1 MADFNVERLTEK
13 LSQIGDILDG
23 IKTQN
28 ALNIGD
34 TNRTLSSVTE
44 KLAKLDDLSTDECS
58 SVITSLIGEL
68 KKNLDDKYSLLNIK
82 FTEID
87 SQFRNL
93 VRLNENNLEQ
103 NQIKDLFDIISTNLN
118 VFSKQVMSQGDILN
132 EITLRIE
139 SLRLETSQNR
149 EWGKSISTIKADI
162 EKFNN
167 GFESIIVNVNSSFE
181 RVTAELKKQSID
193 ELQNKVEDM
202 KMTMNAVISTV
213 QIFDQKN
220 KYLEELLNSITTKED
235 IEKARETM
243 YQIIEQ
249 NKALAEHVDNLA
261 SVSDY
266 DGLISQLNDSKDLI
280 AQANDKLVEDLQ
292 KLELAVRNILSQEDF
307 DSFKKDLNKLIYEV
321 IESTNIVRGEVLGT
335 TSEIRNLITVMNS
348 LDFKTIFNKVLN
360 NLTNIESNIKTTI
373 YEVINKINQESEN
386 INSHLSAEF
395 NGKFDILNDNI
406 SKIPG
411 YTTEKI
417 EISLNDLSNKMS
429 MIHSDVKEA
438 NNLYTDSFSAKYD
451 VLADKLNTT
460 NIALDTISSLGISS
474 LKFNIED
481 LGQKLEQAKEYLS
494 ENAQD
499 NYNELLEKLK
509 TLGKGLELLDDKVSK
524 PNNDAI
530 EIVLTKVA
538 ELTRKV
544 EDFNINIEKVEF
556 AENINRLK
564 EVLNFMPEIIK
575 ESIKKDFTTTI
586 ETDISTRLDD
596 LENLMSNITTEYSN
610 SLTDFKTK
618 VSDSID
624 IIKENTETS
633 DIKLNNTV
641 FEINAMKAEIQK
653 IYVELTKMTEEQSQR
668 FVDIQDNAVNRIEEV
683 INSFSSLSHSV
694 EENNTQKIQ
703 VDFQALNEKLENFIN
718 SFQNKFSSQPLQFS
732 DEENNG
738 LEELSEDAYLR
749 IEAKLN
755 KIKDQLNFNSINY
768 FEAAKD
774 NMHTILEEI
783 EPIKDRL
790 KTFADEDYQTL
801 MNDFKVQL
809 EYFTNKLK
817 SLFVEVEGT
826 GNTNVLD
833 NLFAGLASLNGK
845 MEALENGLKDLMQN
859 GVSVGNN
866 NQTNQPGQITGV
878 NIDDANIANL
888 SETLK
893 TLSATSLVELKND
906 MEAVNKK
913 LDLLT
918 AQEKELDFLSP
929 EKGLEQLAK
938 LNEIIS
944 VEKLN
949 ALNKLN
955 LLDKLETLSVLDNI
969 DKIPQINTFLELQS
983 QLKDIIIA
991 LDQKINAFYKNMEG
1005 IDRLSGEIKE
1015 SFEASKESMLKSVLG
1030 VFEQISFVEEAE
1042 DIKDFIDGNVV
1053 SELKKVSTNLEENAK
1068 EIKGLKHV
1076 INSNNPLEYSELEGD
1091 FNNIQL
1097 AFEKLKIED
1106 IAPLYE
1112 GLNAIKEEGINSI
1125 REQINLLQS
1134 GSSNNSNYSYTL
1146 QDIESDIA
1154 KLRMT
1159 LNELQND
1166 EKLDSVAQNI
1176 DQLVNFLD
1184 GLRFDFTREDLG
1196 NMNHNITRMTDE
1208 LTDLSSRTNKLIL
1221 TSEDSRS
1228 DIKNTVGRFE
1238 QFLNQIYH
1246 NIKPI
1251 ADMNMASKID
1261 FLTGIVDRISKA
1273 NEHNARIINNINE
1286 KLDAVESNVVENI
1299 KELKK
1304 LLPQSGSV
1312 IGLLEKKF
1320 VEQEERLASMEEKLN
1335 EFMETFDAKDGSE
1348 LGKQIANIDKKLT
1361 KLNKSIE
1368 KVTSY
1373 VDEE

>member
-58 SVITSLIGEL
+58 TLITSLIGEL

-82 FTEID
+82 FTEIE
-87 SQFRNL
+87 SQFKNL
-93 VRLNENNLEQ
+93 VRLNENNIEQ

-139 SLRLETSQNR
+139 SLRMESSQNR
-149 EWGKSISTIKADI
+149 EFGKSISIIKSDI

-167 GFESIIVNVNSSFE
+167 GFESIIININSSFE
-181 RVTAELKKQSID
+181 KVTEELKKQSID
-193 ELQNKVEDM
+193 DLQNKVEDM

-235 IEKARETM
+235 IEQAKETM
-243 YQIIEQ
+243 YAIIEQ
-249 NKALAEHVDNLA
+249 NKNLAESVNNLA

-266 DGLISQLNDSKDLI
+266 DGLIAQLNDSKGLI
-280 AQANDKLVEDLQ
+280 EQANNKLVEDLL
-292 KLELAVRNILSQEDF
+292 KLESAVRNILSQEDF
-307 DSFKKDLNKLIYEV
+307 EAFKKDLGKLIYEV
-321 IESTNIVRGEVLGT
+321 IESTNVVRGEVLGT

-360 NLTNIESNIKTTI
+360 NLTSIESNIKTTI
-373 YEVINKINQESEN
+373 YEVINKITQESEGLN
-386 INSHLSAEF
+386 TRLSADL

-411 YTTEKI
+411 YTTEKL
-417 EISLNDLSNKMS
+417 ELSLNDLSNKMA
-429 MIHSDVKEA
+429 MIQSDVKEA
-438 NNLYTDSFSAKYD
+438 NNLYTESFSTKYD

-481 LGQKLEQAKEYLS
+481 LSQKLEQAKDYLS

-499 NYNELLEKLK
+499 NYNELLDKMK
-509 TLGKGLELLDDKVSK
+509 TLAKGIELLDDKISK

-683 INSFSSLSHSV
+683 INGFSSLSHSV
-694 EENNTQKIQ
+694 EENNTQKVEI
-703 VDFQALNEKLENFIN
+703 DFKALDEKLENFI
-718 SFQNKFSSQPLQFS
+718 SSIQNKIAPQPMQFS
-732 DEENNG
+732 DEETDTQ
-738 LEELSEDAYLR
+738 ELTDDAYLR

-755 KIKDQLNFNSINY
+755 KIKDQLNFNSMNY
-768 FEAAKD
+768 FETAKD
-774 NMHTILEEI
+774 NMNTILEEI
-783 EPIKDRL
+783 EPIKARL

-801 MNDFKVQL
+801 MNDFKIQL

-845 MEALENGLKDLMQN
+845 MEALENGLNELMQN
-859 GVSVGNN
+859 GVTS
-866 NQTNQPGQITGV
+866 TSPHTAQPQANI
-878 NIDDANIANL
+878 NIDDTNITNL
-888 SETLK
+888 AETLK
-893 TLSATSLVELKND
+893 TLSASSIVELKNG
-906 MEAVNKK
+906 MEGLNKK

-969 DKIPQINTFLELQS
+969 DKIPQINTFLDLQN
-983 QLKDIIIA
+983 QLREIIIA

-1005 IDRLSGEIKE
+1005 IDRLSSEIKE
-1015 SFEASKESMLKSVLG
+1015 SFETSKEDMLKSVIG

-1042 DIKDFIDGNVV
+1042 DIKDFIDGNVI
-1053 SELKKVSTNLEENAK
+1053 SELKTVSENLAENAK

-1076 INSNNPLEYSELEGD
+1076 INSSNPLEYSELEGD

-1097 AFEKLKIED
+1097 AFEKLKLED
-1106 IAPLYE
+1106 IAPIYE
-1112 GLNAIKEEGINSI
+1112 GLNAIKEEGLNSI
-1125 REQINLLQS
+1125 REQINILKS
-1134 GSSNNSNYSYTL
+1134 GSNQNIDYTYSL
-1146 QDIESDIA
+1146 QDVESDIA

-1159 LNELQND
+1159 LNELQKD
-1166 EKLDSVAQNI
+1166 EKLDAVSQNI
-1176 DQLVNFLD
+1176 EQLVNFLD

-1196 NMNHNITRMTDE
+1196 NMHHHIAKMTDE
-1208 LTDLSSRTNKLIL
+1208 ITDLSARTNKLIL

-1228 DIKNTVGRFE
+1228 DIKNTVLRFE
-1238 QFLNQIYH
+1238 QFLNQIYG

-1251 ADMNMASKID
+1251 ADMNLSLKIET
-1261 FLTGIVDRISKA
+1261 LTSIIDRISKIT
-1273 NEHNARIINNINE
+1273 ETHARIINNINE
-1286 KLDAVESNVVENI
+1286 KLDTVESNIVENI
-1299 KELKK
+1299 KDLKK

-1312 IGLLEKKF
+1312 IGLLERKF
-1320 VEQEERLASMEEKLN
+1320 EEQEERLASMEEKMN
-1335 EFMETFDAKDGSE
+1335 EFMETMEAKGGSE
-1348 LGKQIANIDKKLT
+1348 LGKQIMNIDKKLA

>member
-13 LSQIGDILDG
+13 LSQLGEILDG
-23 IKTQN
+23 IRAQN
-28 ALNIGD
+28 ALNMGE
-34 TNRTLSSVTE
+34 TNKTLGSVTE
-44 KLAKLDDLSTDECS
+44 KLMKLDDLSTDECS
-58 SVITSLIGEL
+58 SLITELIGEL

-82 FTEID
+82 FTEIE
-87 SQFRNL
+87 SQFKNL
-93 VRLNENNLEQ
+93 VRLNESNIEQ

-139 SLRLETSQNR
+139 SLRLESSQTR
-149 EWGKSISTIKADI
+149 EFAKSMSQIKTDI

-167 GFESIIVNVNSSFE
+167 GFESIIINVNSSFE
-181 RVTAELKKQSID
+181 KVTDELKKQSID
-193 ELQNKVEDM
+193 VLQDKVEDM

-220 KYLEELLNSITTKED
+220 KYLEQLLNSITTKED
-235 IEKARETM
+235 IAQAKETM
-243 YQIIEQ
+243 YAIIEQ
-249 NKALAEHVDNLA
+249 NKDLAESVNNLA

-266 DGLISQLNDSKDLI
+266 DGLVSQLTDSKALI
-280 AQANDKLVEDLQ
+280 EVANDRLVDELT
-292 KLELAVRNILSQEDF
+292 KLESAIRNILSEEDF
-307 DSFKKDLNKLIYEV
+307 DEFKKDLNKLIYEV
-321 IESTNIVRGEVLGT
+321 IESTNVVRGEVLGT

-360 NLTNIESNIKTTI
+360 NLTNLESNIKTTI

-386 INSHLSAEF
+386 LNTRLSADLG
-395 NGKFDILNDNI
+395 GKIDILNDNI
-406 SKIPG
+406 TKIPG
-411 YTTEKI
+411 YTTEKL

-429 MIHSDVKEA
+429 MIHSDVREA

-481 LGQKLEQAKEYLS
+481 LGQKIEQSKDFLTEA
-494 ENAQD
+494 AQD
-499 NYNELLEKLK
+499 NYNELLDKMK
-509 TLGKGLELLDDKVSK
+509 TLAKGIELLDDKVSK
-524 PNNDAI
+524 PNNEAI

-586 ETDISTRLDD
+586 ETDISSRLDD

-683 INSFSSLSHSV
+683 ISGFSSLSHSV
-694 EENNTQKIQ
+694 EENNAQKAA
-703 VDFQALNEKLENFIN
+703 VDFKSLEEKLENFLSN
-718 SFQNKFSSQPLQFS
+718 FQNKSGFSNLQFS
-732 DEENNG
+732 DEENSTSG
-738 LEELSEDAYLR
+738 ELTDDAYLR

-755 KIKDQLNFNSINY
+755 KIKDQLNFNSMNY
-768 FEAAKD
+768 FETAKD

-783 EPIKDRL
+783 EPIKARL
-790 KTFADEDYQTL
+790 KSFADEDYQTL

-809 EYFTNKLK
+809 EYFTSKLK
-817 SLFVEVEGT
+817 SLFTEVEGT
-826 GNTNVLD
+826 GNTQVLD

-845 MEALENGLKDLMQN
+845 MEALETGLNDLMQN
-859 GVSVGNN
+859 GVSAVVS
-866 NQTNQPGQITGV
+866 QPSAPANI
-878 NIDDANIANL
+878 NIDDANISNL
-888 SETLK
+888 AETLK
-893 TLSATSLVELKND
+893 TLSASSIVELKNG

-929 EKGLEQLAK
+929 EKGIEQLAK
-938 LNEIIS
+938 LNEVIS

-983 QLKDIIIA
+983 QLKEIIIA

-1005 IDRLSGEIKE
+1005 IDRLSTEIKE
-1015 SFEASKESMLKSVLG
+1015 SFEASKEDMLKSVLG

-1053 SELKKVSTNLEENAK
+1053 SELKTVNEALTENSK
-1068 EIKGLKHV
+1068 EIKNLKHV
-1076 INSNNPLEYSELEGD
+1076 MNSMSPLEYSELEND
-1091 FNNIQL
+1091 FKNIQL
-1097 AFEKLKIED
+1097 SFEKLKIED
-1106 IAPLYE
+1106 LTPLYE
-1112 GLNAIKEEGINSI
+1112 GLNALREEGLNSI
-1125 REQINLLQS
+1125 REQIKLLQT
-1134 GSSNNSNYSYTL
+1134 GSSQDSNYSYTM

-1154 KLRMT
+1154 KLRMS
-1159 LNELQND
+1159 LSEIKND
-1166 EKLDSVAQNI
+1166 ERLEAVSQNM

-1184 GLRFDFTREDLG
+1184 GLKFDFTREDLG
-1196 NMNHNITRMTDE
+1196 NMHHHITRMTDE
-1208 LTDLSSRTNKLIL
+1208 ITDLSSRTNKLIL
-1221 TSEDSRS
+1221 TSEDSRN
-1228 DIKNTVGRFE
+1228 DIKKTVGRFE
-1238 QFLNQIYH
+1238 QLLSQIY
-1246 NIKPI
+1246 NNLKPI
-1251 ADMNMASKID
+1251 ADLNLVVKLDTI
-1261 FLTGIVDRISKA
+1261 TTIIDRISRA
-1273 NEHNARIINNINE
+1273 NENNAKMIININD
-1286 KLDAVESNVVENI
+1286 KLDAVENSVVENI

-1304 LLPQSGSV
+1304 LMPQSGSV
-1312 IGLLEKKF
+1312 MSAIERKF
-1320 VEQEERLASMEEKLN
+1320 EEQQERLASMEEKLN
-1335 EFMETFDAKDGSE
+1335 EFMETFDTKDGSE
-1348 LGKQIANIDKKLT
+1348 LGKQIMNIDKKLA

>member
-1 MADFNVERLTEK
+1 MTDFNVERLTEK
-13 LSQIGDILDG
+13 LSQIGDVLDG

-28 ALNIGD
+28 ALNMGD
-34 TNRTLSSVTE
+34 TNRTLSSVSE
-44 KLAKLDDLSTDECS
+44 KLLKLDELSTDECS

-87 SQFRNL
+87 TQFRNL

-118 VFSKQVMSQGDILN
+118 IFSKQVMSQGDILN

-149 EWGKSISTIKADI
+149 EWGKSISTLKSDI

-181 RVTAELKKQSID
+181 KVTDELKRQSID
-193 ELQNKVEDM
+193 VLQDKVEDM

-220 KYLEELLNSITTKED
+220 KYLEELLTSITTRED
-235 IEKARETM
+235 IENAKEIM

-249 NKALAEHVDNLA
+249 NKALAESVNNLA

-266 DGLISQLNDSKDLI
+266 EGLITQLDGSKDLI
-280 AQANDKLVEDLQ
+280 AQANDKLVDELQ
-292 KLELAVRNILSQEDF
+292 KLESAVRNILSQEDF
-307 DSFKKDLNKLIYEV
+307 DSFKKDTNKLIYEV
-321 IESTNIVRGEVLGT
+321 IESTNVVRGEVLGT

-373 YEVINKINQESEN
+373 YEVINKVNQESES
-386 INSHLSAEF
+386 ITTHLSAEI
-395 NGKFDILNDNI
+395 NGKFDVLNDNI

-411 YTTEKI
+411 YTSEKI
-417 EISLNDLSNKMS
+417 EISLNDLSNKMA

-438 NNLYTDSFSAKYD
+438 NNLYTDSFSSKYD

-481 LGQKLEQAKEYLS
+481 LAQKLEQAKEYLS
-494 ENAQD
+494 ENARD
-499 NYNELLEKLK
+499 NYNELLEKVK

-641 FEINAMKAEIQK
+641 FEINTMKAEIQK
-653 IYVELTKMTEEQSQR
+653 IYTELTKMTEEQSQR

-683 INSFSSLSHSV
+683 INGFSALSHSV
-694 EENNTQKIQ
+694 EENNPQKVQI
-703 VDFQALNEKLENFIN
+703 DFQALDEKLENFIKN
-718 SFQNKFSSQPLQFS
+718 FQNKFVSQPVQFS
-732 DEENNG
+732 DEEQ
-738 LEELSEDAYLR
+738 EQTAELSDDAYLR

-755 KIKDQLNFNSINY
+755 KLKDQLNFNSMNY
-768 FEAAKD
+768 FETAKD

-783 EPIKDRL
+783 EPIKAKL

-817 SLFVEVEGT
+817 SLFTEVEGT
-826 GNTNVLD
+826 GNTQVLD

-845 MEALENGLKDLMQN
+845 MEALENGLKDLMQ
-859 GVSVGNN
+859 GGISVSSSSPS
-866 NQTNQPGQITGV
+866 TQIHEV

-893 TLSATSLVELKND
+893 TLSAASLVELKND

-918 AQEKELDFLSP
+918 AQEKEIDFLSP
-929 EKGLEQLAK
+929 EKGIEQLAK
-938 LNEIIS
+938 LNEVIS

-969 DKIPQINTFLELQS
+969 DKIPQINTFLDLQN
-983 QLKDIIIA
+983 QLKEIIIA

-1015 SFEASKESMLKSVLG
+1015 SFEASKEDMMKSVLS

-1053 SELKKVSTNLEENAK
+1053 SELKNVSANLEENSK
-1068 EIKGLKHV
+1068 EIKSLKHV

-1097 AFEKLKIED
+1097 AFEKLKLED

-1112 GLNAIKEEGINSI
+1112 ALNAIKDEGIGSI

-1134 GSSNNSNYSYTL
+1134 GSGQNGNYSYTL

-1159 LNELQND
+1159 LNEIKND
-1166 EKLDSVAQNI
+1166 TKLDSVAQNI

-1184 GLRFDFTREDLG
+1184 GLKFDFTREDLG
-1196 NMNHNITRMTDE
+1196 NMNHHITRMTDE
-1208 LTDLSSRTNKLIL
+1208 IMDMSSRTNKLIL
-1221 TSEDSRS
+1221 NSESSRT
-1228 DIKNTVGRFE
+1228 DIKNTILRFE
-1238 QFLNQIYH
+1238 QLLNQLYN

-1251 ADMNMASKID
+1251 AELNLVSKID
-1261 FLTGIVDRISKA
+1261 VVTGIVDRVSKA
-1273 NEHNARIINNINE
+1273 NDNNSRMIVNINE

-1312 IGLLEKKF
+1312 ISLLEKKF
-1320 VEQEERLASMEEKLN
+1320 VEQEERLASMEEKIN
-1335 EFMETFDAKDGSE
+1335 EFMETFNAKDGSE
-1348 LGKQIANIDKKLT
+1348 LAKQISNIDKKLA

>member
-1 MADFNVERLTEK
+1 MADLNVERLTEK

-58 SVITSLIGEL
+58 SLITSLVGEL

-82 FTEID
+82 FTEIE
-87 SQFRNL
+87 SQFKNL
-93 VRLNENNLEQ
+93 IRLNENNIEQ

-139 SLRLETSQNR
+139 SLRMESSQNR
-149 EWGKSISTIKADI
+149 ELGKSISIIRSDI

-167 GFESIIVNVNSSFE
+167 GFESIIININSSFE
-181 RVTAELKKQSID
+181 KVTEELKKQSID
-193 ELQNKVEDM
+193 NLQNKVEDM
-202 KMTMNAVISTV
+202 KLTLNAVISTV

-235 IEKARETM
+235 IEQAKETM
-243 YQIIEQ
+243 YAIIEQ
-249 NKALAEHVDNLA
+249 NKNLAESVNNLA

-266 DGLISQLNDSKDLI
+266 DGLIAQLNDSKGLI
-280 AQANDKLVEDLQ
+280 EQANNKLVDDLL
-292 KLELAVRNILSQEDF
+292 KLESAVRNILSQEDF
-307 DSFKKDLNKLIYEV
+307 DAFKKDFGKLIYEV
-321 IESTNIVRGEVLGT
+321 IESTNVVRGEVLGT

-360 NLTNIESNIKTTI
+360 NLTTIESNIKTTI
-373 YEVINKINQESEN
+373 YEVINKINQESEGLN
-386 INSHLSAEF
+386 TRLSADF

-411 YTTEKI
+411 YTTEKL

-429 MIHSDVKEA
+429 MIQSDVKEA
-438 NNLYTDSFSAKYD
+438 NNLYTESFSSKYD

-481 LGQKLEQAKEYLS
+481 LSQKLEQAKEYLS

-499 NYNELLEKLK
+499 NYNELLDKMK
-509 TLGKGLELLDDKVSK
+509 TLAKGMELLDDKVSK

-683 INSFSSLSHSV
+683 INGFSSLSHSV
-694 EENNTQKIQ
+694 EENNTQKVE
-703 VDFQALNEKLENFIN
+703 VDFKTLDEKLENFI
-718 SFQNKFSSQPLQFS
+718 SSIQNKIIPQQSSFS
-732 DEENNG
+732 DEETDVAG
-738 LEELSEDAYLR
+738 ELTDDAYLR

-755 KIKDQLNFNSINY
+755 KIKDQLNFNSMNY
-768 FEAAKD
+768 FETAKD

-783 EPIKDRL
+783 EPIKAKL

-845 MEALENGLKDLMQN
+845 MEFLENGLKDLMQN
-859 GVSVGNN
+859 GISAENVNMMPSQSN
-866 NQTNQPGQITGV
+866 I

-888 SETLK
+888 AETLK
-893 TLSATSLVELKND
+893 TLSVSSIVDLKNG
-906 MEAVNKK
+906 MEGLNKK

-1005 IDRLSGEIKE
+1005 IDRMSTEIKD
-1015 SFEASKESMLKSVLG
+1015 SFEASKEDMLKSVVG

-1053 SELKKVSTNLEENAK
+1053 SELKNVSANLEDNAK
-1068 EIKGLKHV
+1068 EIKALKHV
-1076 INSNNPLEYSELEGD
+1076 INSSNPLEYSELEGD
-1091 FNNIQL
+1091 FNNIHL
-1097 AFEKLKIED
+1097 AFEKLKLED
-1106 IAPLYE
+1106 IAPIYE
-1112 GLNAIKEEGINSI
+1112 GLNAIKEEGLNSI
-1125 REQINLLQS
+1125 REQINILKS
-1134 GSSNNSNYSYTL
+1134 GSNQNTDYTYSL
-1146 QDIESDIA
+1146 QDVESDIA

-1159 LNELQND
+1159 LNELQKD
-1166 EKLDSVAQNI
+1166 EKLDAVSQNI
-1176 DQLVNFLD
+1176 EQLVNFLD
-1184 GLRFDFTREDLG
+1184 GLKFDFTREDLG
-1196 NMNHNITRMTDE
+1196 AMHHHITKMTDE
-1208 LTDLSSRTNKLIL
+1208 ITDLSARTNKLIL

-1228 DIKNTVGRFE
+1228 DIKNTVLRFE
-1238 QFLNQIYH
+1238 QFLNQIYG

-1251 ADMNMASKID
+1251 ADMNLSLKIETMTSIIDRVSK
-1261 FLTGIVDRISKA
+1261 LT
-1273 NEHNARIINNINE
+1273 ETHARIINNINE
-1286 KLDAVESNVVENI
+1286 KIDAVESNVVENI

-1304 LLPQSGSV
+1304 LLPQSASV
-1312 IGLLEKKF
+1312 IGLLERKF
-1320 VEQEERLASMEEKLN
+1320 EEQEERLASMEEKMN
-1335 EFMETFDAKDGSE
+1335 EFMETMEAKGGSE
-1348 LGKQIANIDKKLT
+1348 LGKQIMNIDKKLA